1 MITERGEQLR
11 ETVHALLLANRVL
24 RCDAHRIAAVGMNDG
39 CRVADAAVALEELSA
54 FHFFRQRARE
64 LRKLRQREIGEI
76 TASPWRLGCEDAQS
90 HECRGADGSVIGTRY
105 RVADSG
111 IDAVESVT
119 RRDRDVPLDCA
130 GLTIQLQQTVLLAA
144 DAG

>member
-1 MITERGEQLR
+1 MRDCGEELR
-11 ETVHALLLANRVL
+11 EAVHARLLADRVL
-24 RCDAHRIAAVGMNDG
+24 RRSTHRIAAVGTDDG
-39 CRVADAAVALEELSA
+39 CRVADAAVALEELGA
-54 FHFFRQRARE
+54 FHFFRQRASE
-64 LRKLRQREIGEI
+64 LRKLRRREIGEI

-119 RRDRDVPLDCA
+119 R
-130 GLTIQLQQTVLLAA
+130 
-144 DAG
+144 